1 MSGVL
6 LLLAA
11 VIDNNYGMLACSHIA
26 KLFAGLFF
34 NDERVLIVFLHLYQV
49 IMIGL

>member
-11 VIDNNYGMLACSHIA
+11 GIDNNNGMFACSHVA
-26 KLFAGLFF
+26 ELLTGLFF
-34 NDERVLIVFLHLYQV
+34 NDERVLIVFLYLYQV